1 MTDQA
6 KMKVLREET
15 VAPAGY
21 FSAEI
26 RKGQVL
32 RIVDVEG
39 QQVADL
45 VTINAGNIAEKLSV
59 MNTINLNK
67 QVFPRVGYVL
77 YSDEARGMMTIIAD
91 TCGVHDMLAGACSSF
106 TNEKRYGVK
115 DTKNCRDNLAAALK
129 PWGITWKDV
138 PFNMN
143 VFMNCPIGSDGN
155 WSIQVPKSKAGDYI
169 DFRAE
174 MNVIAAFSNCPQVHN
189 ACNGFR
195 LKPLLMLEV
204 TRDYRMVLTVASS
217 APIFADLRMRCRQLS
232 RGITLRQSPA
242 PPAGNPP
249 LRADGRIA
257 TCSADTHAEIHSGRR
272 LLDIC

>member
-1 MTDQA
+1 MTNQTT
-6 KMKVLREET
+6 MKVLREEM
-15 VAPAGY
+15 VPPAGY
-21 FSAEI
+21 FAAEI

-77 YSDEARGMMTIIAD
+77 YSDEARGMMTIIGD

-115 DTKNCRDNLAAALK
+115 NTKNCRDNLAAALK
-129 PWGITWKDV
+129 PWGLAWKDV

-174 MNVIAAFSNCPQVHN
+174 MDVIAAFSNCPQVHN

-195 LKPLLMLEV
+195 LTPLKAVVYE
-204 TRDYRMVLTVASS
+204 Y
-217 APIFADLRMRCRQLS
+217 
-232 RGITLRQSPA
+232 SPY
-242 PPAGNPP
+242 
-249 LRADGRIA
+249 
-257 TCSADTHAEIHSGRR
+257 
-272 LLDIC
+272 